1 MEINYSVEGFKE
13 GQILLINKPLH
24 WTSFDVVNK
33 IRISLRNHLGIKKIK
48 VGHAGTLD
56 PLASGLVIVCTG
68 KSTKKIEMLQGKE
81 KEYIASV
88 QVGATTPS
96 QDLETEIDERFP
108 WEHIAEASLE
118 EVLKTFE
125 GDVEQVPPVFSALK
139 INGKK
144 AYDLARKGEDIKMK
158 SRIVNIREME
168 LLESHL
174 PDFKFRVTC
183 SKGTYIR
190 SLARDIGEKLNSGG
204 HLTGL
209 IRTRIG
215 EFNIED
221 ALEIEE
227 FQKKIAE
234 SVTN

>member
-1 MEINYSVEGFKE
+1 MLYE
-13 GQILLINKPLH
+13 
-24 WTSFDVVNK
+24 
-33 IRISLRNHLGIKKIK
+33 
-48 VGHAGTLD
+48 
-56 PLASGLVIVCTG
+56 VIT
-68 KSTKKIEMLQGKE
+68 
-81 KEYIASV
+81 
-88 QVGATTPS
+88 
-96 QDLETEIDERFP
+96 
-108 WEHIAEASLE
+108 
-118 EVLKTFE
+118 
-125 GDVEQVPPVFSALK
+125 
-139 INGKK
+139 
-144 AYDLARKGEDIKMK
+144 
-158 SRIVNIREME
+158 
-168 LLESHL
+168 HL